1 MGSAKEAKTLTF
13 ANIFLPKVNALK
25 TINIGFPEEVVELYG
40 EEELK
45 RSVRKLSVLDLVK
58 KGKLS
63 SGKAA
68 EILGMARWD
77 FMELMLEYDIPIAHF
92 PPEELKRQA
101 KERRLI

>member
-1 MGSAKEAKTLTF
+1 MKAVSIE
-13 ANIFLPKVNALK
+13 
-25 TINIGFPEEVVELYG
+25 FPEEVVELYG

-45 RSVRKLSVLDLVK
+45 SSVRRLSILELVK

-68 EILGMARWD
+68 EILGITRWD
-77 FMELMLEYDIPIAHF
+77 FMELMSDYDIPMVSF

-101 KERRLI
+101 KERELTL